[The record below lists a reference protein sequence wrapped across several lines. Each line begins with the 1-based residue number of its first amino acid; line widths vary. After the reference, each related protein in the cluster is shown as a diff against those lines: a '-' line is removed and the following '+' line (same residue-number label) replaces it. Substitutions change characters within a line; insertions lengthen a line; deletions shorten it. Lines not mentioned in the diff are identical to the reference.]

1 MRSILLVLSL
11 AFFCE
16 SCTQQERVFDHE
28 ADVKAALS
36 AVNNAHFTAVM
47 TSQTEASGTAFGRQV
62 EMDWVSGRGA
72 GDPQAGLAWV
82 YADTF
87 IQDGDSS
94 VYLGHLLD
102 NEKTY
107 IRPDSLR
114 ETTEVDPNGLPNGN
128 GMGNYYA
135 AMTLPEMLVDTT
147 WWSKQVGDSLVEVRW
162 KHLQAEPQQEERFV
176 LTRTVI
182 QDSASADFHLGNQSF
197 ERWTF
202 EAPLGLP
209 VLYEQSWYEG
219 EIAFGS
225 NISIEWEW
233 HAVNEGSVETAVR
246 EWVAPDWTR
255 EMAIESVEE
264 EKVRDYYA
272 EALAAL
278 PAVGSL
284 APDIQGVNL
293 SGDSISLAQ
302 MKGDLVY
309 LDFWY
314 IGCGPCMSAL
324 PHLEKAHREFSAD
337 GFRVLGVNHHQS
349 ASTVQRYLDRRE
361 LDIPQ
366 AILGDLPADY
376 AVMAYP
382 TWCLVAR
389 DGSVLARDIGFGDSG
404 AFLDSLVQANL

>member
-1 MRSILLVLSL
+1 
-11 AFFCE
+11 
-16 SCTQQERVFDHE
+16 
-28 ADVKAALS
+28 
-36 AVNNAHFTAVM
+36 
-47 TSQTEASGTAFGRQV
+47 
-62 EMDWVSGRGA
+62 A
-72 GDPQAGLAWV
+72 GDAQAGLAWR

-114 ETTEVDPNGLPNGN
+114 ETTEVDPNVLPNGN

-162 KHLQAEPQQEERFV
+162 KHLQAEHQQEERFV

-255 EMAIESVEE
+255 DMATESVEE

-324 PHLEKAHREFSAD
+324 PHLEKAHREFNAD

-349 ASTVQRYLDRRE
+349 APTVQRYLDRRE

-366 AILGDLPADY
+366 AILGDLPEGY
-376 AVMAYP
+376 SVMAYP
-382 TWCLVAR
+382 TWCLVGR
-389 DGSVLARDIGFGDSG
+389 DGLVLARDIGFGDSG
-404 AFLDSLVQANL
+404 IFLDSLVQANL